1 MKASALILVVSLS
14 GAFAA
19 TASTVAIAQEPE
31 PGAGRVL
38 TETLYD
44 VSEGAFVFP
53 CSETGEL
60 LPEGEGEPVAVE
72 GYFHERFMSLENPSG
87 GVHYSVNT
95 RPLGIRGVGEATGEE
110 FRVRDSVQFVG
121 HEQGDGLVLSYHQE
135 FEMVGTAT
143 QRTFWITARGHYLI
157 QPDGTIRLHRD
168 TLQVGC
174 RG

>member
-1 MKASALILVVSLS
+1 MKASAFFVVVSLC
-14 GAFAA
+14 GAFTT
-19 TASTVAIAQEPE
+19 TASTVAIAQGPE
-31 PGAGRVL
+31 HSAGRVL

-72 GYFHERFMSLENPSG
+72 GYIHERFMALENPSG

-110 FRVRDSVQFVG
+110 F
-121 HEQGDGLVLSYHQE
+121 
-135 FEMVGTAT
+135 
-143 QRTFWITARGHYLI
+143 
-157 QPDGTIRLHRD
+157 
-168 TLQVGC
+168 
-174 RG
+174 